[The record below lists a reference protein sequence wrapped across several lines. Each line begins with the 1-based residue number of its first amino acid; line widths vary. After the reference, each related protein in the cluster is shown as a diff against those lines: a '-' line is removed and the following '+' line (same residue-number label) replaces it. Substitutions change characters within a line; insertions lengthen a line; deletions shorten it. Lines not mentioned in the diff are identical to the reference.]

1 MKIVSVD
8 IFLLDGG
15 SPGWRPIVC
24 RVNTDEGVSGYG
36 EASVGFDTGA
46 SASYSMIKEVAPFV
60 IGMDPMATEAV
71 WNKMYTQTFWAQG
84 GGTIMFSAI
93 SAIDMACWDI
103 KAKALNLPLYKLLG
117 GKP

>member
-1 MKIVSVD
+1 MYSNKTDLQEVMLHMKIVSVD

-60 IGMDPMATEAV
+60 ICLL
-71 WNKMYTQTFWAQG
+71 YT
-84 GGTIMFSAI
+84 SR
-93 SAIDMACWDI
+93 CV
-103 KAKALNLPLYKLLG
+103 
-117 GKP
+117 

>member
-71 WNKMYTQTFWAQG
+71 WNKDQYLVQSRFR
-84 GGTIMFSAI
+84 
-93 SAIDMACWDI
+93 
-103 KAKALNLPLYKLLG
+103 PLRTRVCSVV
-117 GKP
+117 PVSITRRQD